1 MLVSIL
7 IYGNNGRV
15 VHMEK
20 KNLSTYDIC
29 DLQEHFKKT
38 FHDSPDLF
46 FYEMKRN
53 DSSIL
58 FIYLKN
64 LVDLTVLNQ
73 TILPS
78 IIEKTKDSSVDF
90 QELIYQLPTTLA
102 KLTDDMDEIINKL
115 LDGNVFLFTTKAEKG
130 LLINLVKKVE
140 RGLEK
145 AETESLVFGPKISFT
160 ESLSTNISII
170 RQNIISEDLC
180 TEKMSVGKKNATEIR
195 IVYLKGMADEE
206 IVQSIRDQINALQVN
221 DILDTSVLAQLI
233 EDNSYSIFPQYV
245 QTELPDRVTYSV
257 ERGMVA
263 VFVDRSPMVLL
274 GPASLFNF
282 FESTEDVYMRWNMGS
297 FIRFLRYLTMFL
309 SVILTPAYVAIITYH
324 YEMIPS
330 TLLVSL
336 GESRSKVPFTPIFEA
351 LLLEIMIELLREAG
365 ARLPTKV
372 GQTMGIVGGI
382 VLGQAAVEAGFT
394 SNILIIVVALSAL
407 GSFTAPSYLMG
418 TAVRVIRFPILILAG
433 IWGGIGISLGLC
445 FLLIHLIRL
454 TSIGVPYLKPIYPFD
469 KEHALN
475 TIFRMPIH
483 LLRTNP
489 DKKGFFTF
497 RHQRSQDIDE

>member
-1 MLVSIL
+1 MAE
-7 IYGNNGRV
+7 NGRV
-15 VHMEK
+15 LVVKEK
-20 KNLSTYDIC
+20 SLSTYNIEELKDYLI
-29 DLQEHFKKT
+29 KT
-38 FHDSPDLF
+38 FQNSPDLH
-46 FYEMKRN
+46 FYELKRKE
-53 DSSIL
+53 SPFL

-64 LVDLTVLNQ
+64 LVDFQTLN
-73 TILPS
+73 TSILSAFLEFPEEEIILLDEFIYKLPS
-78 IIEKTKDSSVDF
+78 TQSVLTNEKS
-90 QELIYQLPTTLA
+90 
-102 KLTDDMDEIINKL
+102 EIVNNL
-115 LDGNVFLFTTKAEKG
+115 LDGHLFIFSPGAEKG
-130 LLINLVKKVE
+130 ILIDVAKKVE
-140 RGLEK
+140 RSLEK

-170 RQNIISEDLC
+170 RQNILSEELC
-180 TEKMSVGKKNATEIR
+180 TDKLGVGKRNETEIR
-195 IVYLKGMADEE
+195 LVYLKEMADKE
-206 IVQSIRDQINALQVN
+206 IVQSIKEKINSLEVD

-233 EDNSYSIFPQYV
+233 EDNSYSIFPQFV

-297 FIRFLRYLTMFL
+297 FIRFLRYVTMFL

-336 GESRSKVPFTPIFEA
+336 GESRSKVPFTPILEA
-351 LLLEIMIELLREAG
+351 LLLEVMIELLREAG

-418 TAVRVIRFPILILAG
+418 TAVRITRFPILILAG
-433 IWGGIGISLGLC
+433 IWGGVGISFGLC

-454 TSIGVPYLKPIYPFD
+454 TSVGKPYLQPVYPLD
-469 KEHALN
+469 LKNAAN
-475 TIFRMPIH
+475 TI
-483 LLRTNP
+483 LRVPVNLIRSNP
-489 DKKGFFTF
+489 KKESFFSIKKNATK
-497 RHQRSQDIDE
+497 DIDE

>member
-1 MLVSIL
+1 
-7 IYGNNGRV
+7 
-15 VHMEK
+15 MEK
-20 KNLSTYDIC
+20 KNLTTYDIC
-29 DLQEHFKKT
+29 SLQEHVKKT
-38 FHDSPDLF
+38 FHHSPDLY

-64 LVDLTVLNQ
+64 LVDFNEINQ
-73 TILPS
+73 TILPT
-78 IIEKTKDSSVDF
+78 IINLTSDRSVNLA
-90 QELIYQLPTTLA
+90 ELLYQLPTTRA
-102 KLTDDMDEIINKL
+102 TLTGDMEDVINKL
-115 LDGNVFLFTTKAEKG
+115 LDGYVFLFTSEAEQG
-130 LLINLVKKVE
+130 LLINVTKKVE
-140 RGLEK
+140 RSLEK

-180 TEKMSVGKKNATEIR
+180 TEKMVVGKKNETEIR
-195 IVYLKGMADEE
+195 IVYLKGMADED
-206 IVQSIRDQINALQVN
+206 IVQSIREKINSLQVN

-233 EDNSYSIFPQYV
+233 EDNSYSIFPQFV

-297 FIRFLRYLTMFL
+297 FIRFLRYITMFL

-351 LLLEIMIELLREAG
+351 LLLEVMIELLREAG

-418 TAVRVIRFPILILAG
+418 TAVRVTRFPILILAG

-454 TSIGVPYLKPIYPFD
+454 TSVGVPYLKPVYPFD
-469 KEHALN
+469 KNHALN
-475 TIFRMPIH
+475 TIFRMPVH
-483 LLRTNP
+483 LIRTNP
-489 DKKGFFTF
+489 NKKGFFSF
-497 RHQRSQDIDE
+497 HQYTSQDIDE

>member
-1 MLVSIL
+1 M
-7 IYGNNGRV
+7 IYMENGD
-15 VHMEK
+15 
-20 KNLSTYDIC
+20 LSTYDIY
-29 DLQEHFKKT
+29 DFQNYIKKT
-38 FHDSPDLF
+38 FHDSPDLN
-46 FYEMKRN
+46 FYEMKKN
-53 DSSIL
+53 DTSIL
-58 FIYLKN
+58 FIYINN
-64 LVDLTVLNQ
+64 LVDFHVLNQ
-73 TILPS
+73 TILPT
-78 IIEKTKDSSVDF
+78 IISKTEDGTVDF
-90 QELIYQLPTTLA
+90 EGLVSQLPTTLS
-102 KLTDDMDEIINKL
+102 KLTDDLDEVTSKL
-115 LDGNVFLFTTKAEKG
+115 LEGYVFLFKPMAERG
-130 LLINLVKKVE
+130 LLINIAKKVE

-170 RQNIISEDLC
+170 RQNIVSEDLC
-180 TEKMSVGKKNATEIR
+180 TEKMSVGKKNETEIR
-195 IVYLKGMADEE
+195 LVYLKGMADEE
-206 IVQSIRDQINALQVN
+206 IVQSIRHKVNSLQVD

-257 ERGMVA
+257 ERGMLA
-263 VFVDRSPMVLL
+263 IFVDRSPMVLL

-309 SVILTPAYVAIITYH
+309 SVLLTPAYVAIITYH

-351 LLLEIMIELLREAG
+351 LLLEVMIELLREAG

-433 IWGGIGISLGLC
+433 IWGGIGISFGLC

-454 TSIGVPYLKPIYPFD
+454 TSIGVPYLKPIYPFN
-469 KEHALN
+469 KEHAIN
-475 TIFRMPIH
+475 TVFRMPIH
-483 LLRTNP
+483 LIRNNP
-489 DKKGFFTF
+489 DKRGFFSF
-497 RHQRSQDIDE
+497 RHHKSQDIDE

>member
-1 MLVSIL
+1 MAQIRKVFLL
-7 IYGNNGRV
+7 E
-15 VHMEK
+15 EK
-20 KNLSTYDIC
+20 CLSSYTIEELTSYYKDV
-29 DLQEHFKKT
+29 
-38 FHDSPDLF
+38 FHDSPDL
-46 FYEMKRN
+46 YEYVLNGKTT
-53 DSSIL
+53 SLL
-58 FIYLKN
+58 FLYMKN
-64 LVDLTVLNQ
+64 LIDNNTLNQ
-73 TILPS
+73 EILQP
-78 IIEKTKDSSVDF
+78 IIAIQEDF
-90 QELIYQLPTTLA
+90 PLSMTELEHKLPTTQSM
-102 KLTDDMDEIINKL
+102 LTEDMQEVTNKL
-115 LDGNVFLFTTKAEKG
+115 LDGYVFIFTSGSKHG
-130 LLINLVKKVE
+130 ILVNMGKKVE

-170 RQNIISEDLC
+170 RQNIVSEDLC
-180 TEKMSVGKKNATEIR
+180 TERMTVGKRNETEIR
-195 IVYLKGMADEE
+195 LVYLDVLVEQEMVDFIKDK
-206 IVQSIRDQINALQVN
+206 INSLQVD

-245 QTELPDRVTYSV
+245 QTELPDRVTYSI
-257 ERGMVA
+257 ERGMIA

-297 FIRFLRYLTMFL
+297 FIRVLRYVTMFL

-351 LLLEIMIELLREAG
+351 LLLEVMIELLREAG

-418 TAVRVIRFPILILAG
+418 TAVRITRFPILILAG
-433 IWGGIGISLGLC
+433 IWGGVGISFGLC
-445 FLLIHLIRL
+445 FILIHLIRL
-454 TSIGVPYLKPIYPFD
+454 TSMGRPYLQPVYPLEI
-469 KEHALN
+469 KNAVN
-475 TIFRMPIH
+475 TI
-483 LLRTNP
+483 LRVPVNLIRSNP
-489 DKKGFFTF
+489 EKESFFSFKKNSTK
-497 RHQRSQDIDE
+497 DIDE

>member
-1 MLVSIL
+1 M
-7 IYGNNGRV
+7 
-15 VHMEK
+15 K
-20 KNLSTYDIC
+20 KENVPHYDLEEMKTYF
-29 DLQEHFKKT
+29 QEA
-38 FHDSPDLF
+38 FHHSPDLY
-46 FYEMKRN
+46 FYELNQEKRKF
-53 DSSIL
+53 L

-64 LVDLTVLNQ
+64 LVDYNVINQ
-73 TILPS
+73 S
-78 IIEKTKDSSVDF
+78 IMPAIIDSPVEHLLGSDEF
-90 QELIYQLPTTLA
+90 SGNLPTTQVSPVTNREDA
-102 KLTDDMDEIINKL
+102 IQYI
-115 LDGNVFLFTTKAEKG
+115 LDGYLYITSDQTSTGV
-130 LLINLVKKVE
+130 LINVSKKVE

-170 RQNIISEDLC
+170 RQNILSTNLC
-180 TEKMSVGKKNATEIR
+180 TEKLTVGTKNETEIR
-195 IVYLKGMADEE
+195 IVYLNDLADKQAVED
-206 IVQSIRDQINALQVN
+206 IKKKISTLKVN

-233 EDNSYSIFPQYV
+233 DDNSYSIFPQFV

-274 GPASLFNF
+274 GPASFFNF

-297 FIRFLRYLTMFL
+297 FIRFLRYMTIFL
-309 SVILTPAYVAIITYH
+309 SIILTPAYVAIITYH

-351 LLLEIMIELLREAG
+351 LILEIMIELLREAG

-418 TAVRVIRFPILILAG
+418 TAVRITRFPMLILAG
-433 IWGGIGISLGLC
+433 LYGGIGIALGLC

-454 TSIGVPYLKPIYPFD
+454 TSVGKPYLQPVYPFNFH
-469 KEHALN
+469 HALN
-475 TIFRMPIH
+475 TIVRVPTG
-483 LLRTNP
+483 LLRKNTN
-489 DKKGFFTF
+489 KQNFFSSRQVPTK
-497 RHQRSQDIDE
+497 DIDE

>member
-1 MLVSIL
+1 MAE
-7 IYGNNGRV
+7 NGRV
-15 VHMEK
+15 LVVKEK
-20 KNLSTYDIC
+20 SLSTYNIEEIKDN
-29 DLQEHFKKT
+29 LKNT
-38 FHDSPDLF
+38 FQNSPDLH
-46 FYEMKRN
+46 FYELKRKK
-53 DSSIL
+53 SPLL

-64 LVDLTVLNQ
+64 LVDFQTLNT
-73 TILPS
+73 TILPAILEFPEEEVLQLEEVIYKLPSTQS
-78 IIEKTKDSSVDF
+78 I
-90 QELIYQLPTTLA
+90 
-102 KLTDDMDEIINKL
+102 LTSEISEAINNL
-115 LDGNVFLFTTKAEKG
+115 LDGHLLLFSPGAEKG
-130 LLINLVKKVE
+130 ILINIAKKVE

-160 ESLSTNISII
+160 ESLNTNISII
-170 RQNIISEDLC
+170 RQNILSEDLC
-180 TEKMSVGKKNATEIR
+180 TEKLGVGKKNETEVR
-195 IVYLKGMADEE
+195 LVYLKEKADEE
-206 IVQSIRDQINALQVN
+206 IVQSIKEKINSLDVD

-297 FIRFLRYLTMFL
+297 FIRFLRYVTMFL

-351 LLLEIMIELLREAG
+351 LLLEVMIELLREAG

-418 TAVRVIRFPILILAG
+418 TAVRITRFPILILAG
-433 IWGGIGISLGLC
+433 IWGGIGISFGLC

-454 TSIGVPYLKPIYPFD
+454 TSVGKPYLQPVYPLDF
-469 KEHALN
+469 KNATN
-475 TIFRMPIH
+475 TI
-483 LLRTNP
+483 LRVPVNLIRSNP
-489 DKKGFFTF
+489 KKESFFSFKKHATK
-497 RHQRSQDIDE
+497 DIDE